1 MVLVDALAII
11 MGHEERELCKPGH
24 LGLVL
29 IVDTATALL
38 GSREMVSYKLE
49 NTICHTD
56 SVSVSLPN
64 LVQFIK

>member
-1 MVLVDALAII
+1 MVLIDALAII

-38 GSREMVSYKLE
+38 GSREMVID
-49 NTICHTD
+49 TIY
-56 SVSVSLPN
+56 LN
-64 LVQFIK
+64 LFIYMNEKYI

>member
-29 IVDTATALL
+29 IVDTASTLL
-38 GSREMVSYKLE
+38 GSRELV
-49 NTICHTD
+49 NTSSHPSPKHLTNTFL
-56 SVSVSLPN
+56 SG
-64 LVQFIK
+64 VQITLD

>member
-1 MVLVDALAII
+1 MLFIRPNKQVTLDPMVLVDALAII

-38 GSREMVSYKLE
+38 GSREMVS
-49 NTICHTD
+49 
-56 SVSVSLPN
+56 
-64 LVQFIK
+64 